1 MNRKQKIIVSVTG
14 IILVFL
20 ILVGLTYAYFL
31 TKING
36 NTNDKSI
43 SVTTANLEIKY
54 DDNKDVIT
62 GDKIEPGTTLPT
74 KVFTVINNG
83 NMNVEYSVGLVNLI
97 NTFSITEDVVYNVTC
112 KSYNKEGFSLGT
124 DGTITGTENGSCS
137 GVNEKEFPTLNSYIV
152 TNNIDVNIVHAYT
165 MTVTYKE
172 TGTDQ
177 SIDMNKKLSA
187 KIDIFD
193 PESLTI
199 QGSVTNSSDN
209 DYVVIHSKEQESQ
222 ILNGSYKFIGIT
234 PDKHTITVKNRN
246 TTDTKSTS
254 LDVEKGTPN
263 VSGSKII
270 YDEDKNLAD
279 MGISI
284 SDNTITLDITKIT
297 KPTRTLKD
305 TILISAK
312 KGGENRTVMGSTVTE
327 FTSISGENERV
338 LNNAPDDYGTS
349 YYFRGNVLDN
359 YVTFADKTWKIVRI
373 NGDGSVRLIL
383 DDVVRDASGNVIKT
397 AFNSSYDDNAYIGY
411 MHGTAG
417 STTYDAT
424 HENINDSTIKQK
436 VDKWYEDNLKTN
448 YEGYLADT
456 LFCNDKTLASSSIG
470 NFNTAL
476 GYGTNTTNYASTERL
491 IYSVGT
497 KDITTVKPTFKCAE
511 NANNTYSRF
520 TVNEITLLNGNKT
533 NGDLKYPIGL
543 LTADEVTYAGAY
555 RYNETNKTFYLYN
568 SSITFYWWLFA
579 PDYFDGPHVYNNNF
593 RANEWIVSGSNGCI
607 NSSYVG
613 NSLAFRPSINLKAEL
628 LVNGGDGT
636 KENPYTLKL
645 Q

>member
-1 MNRKQKIIVSVTG
+1 MNRKQRIIVSVTG

-54 DDNKDVIT
+54 EDNNDIIT
-62 GDKIEPGTTLPT
+62 GDKIGPGTTLPI

-112 KSYNKEGFSLGT
+112 KSYDKEGFNLGT

-177 SIDMNKKLSA
+177 SIDMNKELSA

-199 QGSVTNSSDN
+199 QGSVTNSSEN

-234 PDKHTITVKNRN
+234 PDKHTITIKNRN
-246 TTDTKSTS
+246 TTDTKSAS

-270 YDEDKNLAD
+270 YDEDKNVAD
-279 MGISI
+279 MGINI
-284 SDNTITLDITKIT
+284 SSNTLTLDITKIT

-305 TILISAK
+305 TILLSAK

-359 YVTFADKTWKIVRI
+359 YVTFADKTWRIVRI
-373 NGDGSVRLIL
+373 NGDGSVRLVL
-383 DDVVRDASGNVIKT
+383 NDVAKDANGDIIKT
-397 AFNSSYDDNAYIGY
+397 AFNSSYNDNAYVGY
-411 MHGTAG
+411 MYGTAG
-417 STTYDAT
+417 SATYDAT
-424 HENINDSTIKQK
+424 HENINDSLIKQK
-436 VDKWYEDNLKTN
+436 VDKWYEDNLKTSYAN
-448 YEGYLADT
+448 YLVDT
-456 LFCNDKTLASSSIG
+456 LFCNDKILASDGIG
-470 NFNTAL
+470 GVATQL
-476 GYGTNTTNYASTERL
+476 GYGKNKTYYASERRL
-491 IYSVGT
+491 EYSSG
-497 KDITTVKPTFKCAE
+497 ITSIITSKPTFKCAE
-511 NANNTYSRF
+511 NATNDYSRF
-520 TVNEITLLNGNKT
+520 TVNVTNLPNGNKT

-543 LTADEVTYAGAY
+543 LTADEVAYAGAY
-555 RYNETNKTFYLYN
+555 KFNQVNKTYYLYN
-568 SSITFYWWLFA
+568 SSITLGWRLSSPYCYRDSTA
-579 PDYFDGPHVYNNNF
+579 Y
-593 RANEWIVSGSNGCI
+593 EWCVGYKSGSVTYCSVDG
-607 NSSYVG
+607 SYV
-613 NSLAFRPSINLKAEL
+613 FRPSINLKSSVL
-628 LVNGGDGT
+628 INGGDGT
-636 KENPYTLKL
+636 SSNPYTLKL
-645 Q
+645 S

>member
-1 MNRKQKIIVSVTG
+1 MNRRQKIIVSVTG

-54 DDNKDVIT
+54 EDNNDIII
-62 GDKIEPGTTLPT
+62 GDRIEPGTILPT

-83 NMNVEYSVGLVNLI
+83 NMNVEYNVGLVNLI
-97 NTFSITEDVVYNVTC
+97 NTFTNTEDVVYTITC

-124 DGTITGTENGSCS
+124 DGTITGTENGTCS
-137 GVNEKEFPTLNSYIV
+137 GVNETEFPTLNSYIV

-172 TGTDQ
+172 TGIDQ
-177 SIDMNKKLSA
+177 SIDMNKELSA
-187 KIDIFD
+187 KIDVFD
-193 PESLTI
+193 PKSLTI

-209 DYVVIHSKEQESQ
+209 DYVVIHSKEQESN
-222 ILNGSYKFIGIT
+222 IVDGSYKFIGIT

-263 VSGSKII
+263 VSASKII
-270 YDEDKNLAD
+270 YDEDKNVAD

-284 SDNTITLDITKIT
+284 SDSTITLDVTKISDG
-297 KPTRTLKD
+297 KIPQTLKD
-305 TILISAK
+305 TILLSAE
-312 KGGENRTVMGSTVTE
+312 KGGENRTLMGTTVTE

-359 YVTFADKTWKIVRI
+359 NVTFAGKNWKIVRI
-373 NGDGSVRLIL
+373 NGDGSVRLVL
-383 DDVVRDASGNVIKT
+383 DTDAEDTSGDLIKT
-397 AFNSSYDDNAYIGY
+397 VFNNSYNDNAYVGY
-411 MHGTAG
+411 MYGTVG

-424 HENINDSTIKQK
+424 HKNINDSTIKQK

-448 YEGYLADT
+448 YASYLADT
-456 LFCNDKTLASSSIG
+456 LFCNDKTLASDGIG
-470 NFNTAL
+470 GVATQL
-476 GYGTNTTNYASTERL
+476 GYGKNKTYYASTERL
-491 IYSVGT
+491 QYSTGT
-497 KDITTVKPTFKCAE
+497 TSITTSKPTFKCAE
-511 NANNTYSRF
+511 SATNDYSRF
-520 TVNEITLLNGNKT
+520 TVDVATLPNGKQT

-543 LTADEVTYAGAY
+543 LSADEVSYAGSY
-555 RYNETNKTFYLYN
+555 KYYQTNRNFYLSNLSSWYWWLMSPYFYN
-568 SSITFYWWLFA
+568 SSYA
-579 PDYFDGPHVYNNNF
+579 GV
-593 RANEWIVSGSNGCI
+593 
-607 NSSYVG
+607 SYVDYPNAGCRIGG
-613 NSLAFRPSINLKAEL
+613 NFSMDSKSFNFRPSINIKTSV
-628 LVNGGDGT
+628 LVDSGDGT
-636 KENPYTLKL
+636 SSNPYTLKL
-645 Q
+645 S

>member
-14 IILVFL
+14 IFLVLL

-54 DDNKDVIT
+54 EDNNDIIT

-97 NTFSITEDVVYNVTC
+97 NTFSNTKDVVYNVAC
-112 KSYNKEGFSLGT
+112 KSYNKEGFNLGT

-137 GVNEKEFPTLNSYIV
+137 GVDETEFPTLNSYIV

-199 QGSVTNSSDN
+199 QGSVTNSSEN

-222 ILNGSYKFIGIT
+222 ILNGNYRFIGIT
-234 PDKHTITVKNRN
+234 PDKHTITIKNRN
-246 TTDTKSTS
+246 TTDTKSAS
-254 LDVEKGTPN
+254 LDVEKGTPS

-270 YDEDKNLAD
+270 YDEDKNIAD

-284 SDNTITLDITKIT
+284 SDSTLTLDITKISNS
-297 KPTRTLKD
+297 PQTLKD
-305 TILISAK
+305 AILASAK

-327 FTSISGENERV
+327 FMSISGENERV
-338 LNNAPDDYGTS
+338 LNNAPDDYGIS
-349 YYFRGNVLDN
+349 YYFRGNVKDN
-359 YVTFADKTWKIVRI
+359 YVTFADRTWRIVRI
-373 NGDGSVRLIL
+373 NGDGSVRLVL
-383 DDVVRDASGNVIKT
+383 DDVVRDASKNVINT
-397 AFNSSYDDNAYIGY
+397 AFNSSYDDNAYMGY
-411 MHGTAG
+411 MYGTVG

-448 YEGYLADT
+448 YEEYLADT

-470 NFNTAL
+470 FNNTTL
-476 GYGTNTTNYASTERL
+476 GYGKKTTYYSSVERL
-491 IYSVGT
+491 RFSTGT
-497 KDITTVKPTFKCAE
+497 TTITTSKPTFKCAE
-511 NANNTYSRF
+511 NATNDYSRF
-520 TVNEITLLNGNKT
+520 TVNESTLLNGNKT

-543 LTADEVTYAGAY
+543 LTADEVAYAGAY
-555 RYNETNKTFYLYN
+555 KVFQDNLTYYLYN
-568 SSITFYWWLFA
+568 SSISSSWWLLT
-579 PDYFDGPHVYNNNF
+579 PSGDDGSGKGVYY
-593 RANEWIVSGSNGCI
+593 VS
-607 NSSYVG
+607 SSYG
-613 NSLAFRPSINLKAEL
+613 HIYRNNDFSLAFRPSINIKASAL
-628 LVNGGDGT
+628 INSGDGT